1 MNFEEAREVINYVL
15 EKTADMERPAFYATM
30 GTILKIYSIQKNIP
44 MIELISEF
52 VNGIV
57 DSEANFGNKDFSDI
71 RDAVEG
77 NE

>member
-30 GTILKIYSIQKNIP
+30 GTILKMYSIQKDIP
-44 MIELISEF
+44 MIELIGEF

-57 DSEANFGNKDFSDI
+57 DSEANLGNKDFSDI

-77 NE
+77 KV